1 MRYTLV
7 MRACLTPAV
16 LVLAVVVMPAAARA
30 DLDLDT
36 SVFRHKG
43 LGLRLSVPEG
53 WVPSEQTG
61 YPSLILI
68 LASVQTQA
76 TISLSAGTLG
86 GRETLRDYV
95 ARNGRAL
102 GAVKVRVIHTRPIA
116 GQSALW
122 ELAASTQRGPSTEIR
137 QLYLAKGQTVLV
149 LTLCC
154 PPDLVNSFAS
164 DLHDLARG
172 LR

>member
-1 MRYTLV
+1 
-7 MRACLTPAV
+7 MRACLTPAA
-16 LVLAVVVMPAAARA
+16 LILAVVLPAAARA

-102 GAVKVRVIHTRPIA
+102 GAVKVRLIHTRPIG
-116 GQSALW
+116 GQNARW
-122 ELAASTQRGPSTEIR
+122 ELAASAQRGTSTEIR
-137 QLYLAKGQTVLV
+137 QLYVARGQTVLV
-149 LTLCC
+149 LTLSC
-154 PPDLVNSFAS
+154 PASSVNSLAA

-172 LR
+172 L